1 MTAEPAAK
9 KIKLE
14 LSDPSEP
21 LTQSDVIAFQKEA
34 LFRCINRRRVDF
46 EALRKQYELS
56 RRECID
62 VSRKLANIMALIVT
76 LARFIE
82 TFCTDANEKQL
93 CKEIAQGDETLIV
106 QRSDSFMK
114 LLTKYGKPN
123 ATDDNTNNNAS
134 DHIQELTTELKN
146 LRKSKE
152 ELFYENSQLTEE
164 ISALKEY
171 YTNIIRKYDRDES
184 FTIKRVFKEDKT
196 DAVKELREDEK
207 ESNENNIKSGNKDS
221 SAINGDNTS
230 KKSEKGDELVQAED
244 ERKEDAENEK
254 LELDLKFSDLRAEI
268 NSLSS
273 TIKDLENIRREN
285 EEELIKTRSEVSNL
299 KKQQIAAADQD
310 PDFKSYD
317 HESLLAKIQHLT
329 EQNAEL
335 SEINSSFLSK
345 FQVLAKEKEIYTNK
359 VREEFQK
366 SLDSLVEMN
375 SSLEKDVVRIR
386 TARDDLLS
394 KIAILEAEKSKT
406 EVLSDLQHAIDILK
420 EQWTKIDQRSNDT
433 KSSSTQD
440 ALIKEIQDL
449 EKGFRELSDL
459 THKKYSEIINHE
471 SVISKLTVEKTKA
484 DQKYFA
490 AMRSKDSILI
500 EIKTL
505 SKSLSKSNE
514 LILQLKDSDR
524 LLQQK
529 IGNLHKQLDLSQN
542 NERRLIDS
550 SKTETLKIIDLNNTS
565 TKLKRSLEKLQE
577 ESNKSIADMTHLETK
592 LNDTEIEL
600 KHFKQK
606 ASHLESKCE
615 KLHDTLF
622 RGNNKNKGSSDEAL
636 VEELANFRTLV
647 YCSLCSKNWK
657 NMAIRT
663 CGHVF
668 CENCCKERLAARMR
682 KCPTCNKAFS
692 SNDLLTVHL

>member
-82 TFCTDANEKQL
+82 TFCTDSNEKKL

-106 QRSDSFMK
+106 QRSDSFMR

-123 ATDDNTNNNAS
+123 SVDGNSNNSTS

-171 YTNIIRKYDRDES
+171 YTSLIRKYDRDES
-184 FTIKRVFKEDKT
+184 FTIKRVFKEEKSDDAKEIQETKSETNDKKIK
-196 DAVKELREDEK
+196 D
-207 ESNENNIKSGNKDS
+207 ESNDLLAANGREKSGS
-221 SAINGDNTS
+221 SD
-230 KKSEKGDELVQAED
+230 KVDELVQQED
-244 ERKEDAENEK
+244 ERKENAEREK
-254 LELDLKFSDLRAEI
+254 LDLDLKFSDLRSEVS
-268 NSLSS
+268 SLKS
-273 TIKDLENIRREN
+273 TINDLENIRKEN
-285 EEELIKTRSEVSNL
+285 EEELIKTRSEISNL
-299 KKQQIAAADQD
+299 KKQQSVVVQQS
-310 PDFKSYD
+310 PGFTSYD
-317 HESLLAKIQHLT
+317 HDSLLTKIQHLT
-329 EQNAEL
+329 EQNEEL
-335 SEINSSFLSK
+335 SEVNGFFLSK
-345 FQVLAKEKEIYTNK
+345 FQVLSKEKEVYTNL
-359 VREEFQK
+359 VRDEFQK
-366 SLDSLVEMN
+366 NLDSLIEMN
-375 SSLEKDVVRIR
+375 GSLEKDVVRIR

-406 EVLSDLQHAIDILK
+406 EILGDLQHAIDILK
-420 EQWTKIDQRSNDT
+420 EQWTKIEQRSNDVN
-433 KSSSTQD
+433 SLQTQD
-440 ALIKEIQDL
+440 ALMKEIQDL
-449 EKGFRELSDL
+449 EKGFRELSNL
-459 THKKYSEIINHE
+459 THKKYSEVINHE

-500 EIKTL
+500 ENKNL

-529 IGNLHKQLDLSQN
+529 IGNLHKQLELSQN

-550 SKTETLKIIDLNNTS
+550 SKTETIKIIDLNNES
-565 TKLKRSLEKLQE
+565 IKLKRSLDKLQE
-577 ESNKSIADMTHLETK
+577 ESNESIISLTHLETK

-600 KHFKQK
+600 KQFKSK
-606 ASHLESKCE
+606 TSHLEAKCD
-615 KLHDTLF
+615 KLHDALF
-622 RGNNKNKGSSDEAL
+622 NNNNRNKGSNDEAL

-657 NMAIRT
+657 NMAIKT

>member
-1 MTAEPAAK
+1 MTAEPASK

-82 TFCTDANEKQL
+82 TFSTDANEKKL

-123 ATDDNTNNNAS
+123 SVDGNSNNSTS

-171 YTNIIRKYDRDES
+171 YTSLIRKYDRDES
-184 FTIKRVFKEDKT
+184 FTIKRVFKEEKSD
-196 DAVKELREDEK
+196 DAKEIQETKSETND
-207 ESNENNIKSGNKDS
+207 NNIKVESNDLLAANGREKSGSLDK
-221 SAINGDNTS
+221 A
-230 KKSEKGDELVQAED
+230 DELVQQED
-244 ERKEDAENEK
+244 ERKENAEREK
-254 LELDLKFSDLRAEI
+254 LDFDLKLSDLRSEI
-268 NSLSS
+268 SSLKS
-273 TIKDLENIRREN
+273 TINDLENIRKEN
-285 EEELIKTRSEVSNL
+285 EEELIKTRSEISNL
-299 KKQQIAAADQD
+299 KKQQSVVVQHN
-310 PDFKSYD
+310 PGFNSYD
-317 HESLLAKIQHLT
+317 HDSLLAKIQHLT
-329 EQNAEL
+329 EQNEEL
-335 SEINSSFLSK
+335 SEVNGFFLSK
-345 FQVLAKEKEIYTNK
+345 FQVLSKEKEVYTNQ
-359 VREEFQK
+359 VRDEFQK
-366 SLDSLVEMN
+366 NLDSLIDMN
-375 SSLEKDVVRIR
+375 GSLEKDVVRIR

-406 EVLSDLQHAIDILK
+406 EILGDLQHAIDILK
-420 EQWTKIDQRSNDT
+420 EQWTKIEQRSNDVN
-433 KSSSTQD
+433 SVQTQD
-440 ALIKEIQDL
+440 ALMKEIQDL
-449 EKGFRELSDL
+449 EKGFRELSNL
-459 THKKYSEIINHE
+459 THKKYSEVINHE

-500 EIKTL
+500 ENKNL

-529 IGNLHKQLDLSQN
+529 IGNLHKQLELSQN

-550 SKTETLKIIDLNNTS
+550 SKTETIKIIDLNNES
-565 TKLKRSLEKLQE
+565 IKLKRSLDKLQE
-577 ESNKSIADMTHLETK
+577 ESNESIISLTHLETK

-600 KHFKQK
+600 KQFKSK
-606 ASHLESKCE
+606 SSHLEAKCD
-615 KLHDTLF
+615 KLHDALF
-622 RGNNKNKGSSDEAL
+622 NNNNKNKGSNDEAL

-657 NMAIRT
+657 NMAIKT

>member
-82 TFCTDANEKQL
+82 TFCTDSNEKKL

-106 QRSDSFMK
+106 QRSDSFMR

-123 ATDDNTNNNAS
+123 SVDGNSNNSTS

-171 YTNIIRKYDRDES
+171 YTSLIRKYDRDES
-184 FTIKRVFKEDKT
+184 FTIKRVFKEEKSDDAKEIQETKSETNDKKIK
-196 DAVKELREDEK
+196 D
-207 ESNENNIKSGNKDS
+207 ESNDLLAANGREKSGS
-221 SAINGDNTS
+221 SD
-230 KKSEKGDELVQAED
+230 KVDELVQQED
-244 ERKEDAENEK
+244 ERKENAEREK
-254 LELDLKFSDLRAEI
+254 LDLDLKFSDLRSEVS
-268 NSLSS
+268 SLKS
-273 TIKDLENIRREN
+273 TINDLENIRKEN
-285 EEELIKTRSEVSNL
+285 EEELIKTRSEISNL
-299 KKQQIAAADQD
+299 KKQQSVVVQQS
-310 PDFKSYD
+310 PGFTSYD
-317 HESLLAKIQHLT
+317 HDSLLTKIQHLT
-329 EQNAEL
+329 EQNEEL
-335 SEINSSFLSK
+335 SEVNGFFLSK
-345 FQVLAKEKEIYTNK
+345 FQVLSKEKEVYTNL
-359 VREEFQK
+359 VRDEFQK
-366 SLDSLVEMN
+366 NLDSLIEMN
-375 SSLEKDVVRIR
+375 GSLEKDVVRIR

-406 EVLSDLQHAIDILK
+406 EILGDLQHAIDILK
-420 EQWTKIDQRSNDT
+420 EQWTKIEQRSNDVN
-433 KSSSTQD
+433 SLQTQD
-440 ALIKEIQDL
+440 ALMKEIQDL
-449 EKGFRELSDL
+449 EKGFRELSNL
-459 THKKYSEIINHE
+459 THKKYSEVINHE

-500 EIKTL
+500 ENKNL

-529 IGNLHKQLDLSQN
+529 IGNLHKQLELSQN

-550 SKTETLKIIDLNNTS
+550 SKTETIKIIDLNNES
-565 TKLKRSLEKLQE
+565 IKLKRSLDKLQE
-577 ESNKSIADMTHLETK
+577 ESNESIISLTHLETK
-592 LNDTEIEL
+592 LNDTEIGL
-600 KHFKQK
+600 KQFKSK
-606 ASHLESKCE
+606 TSHLEAKCD
-615 KLHDTLF
+615 KLHDALF
-622 RGNNKNKGSSDEAL
+622 NNNNRNKGSNDEAL

-657 NMAIRT
+657 NMAIKT

>member
-82 TFCTDANEKQL
+82 TFCTDSNEKKL

-123 ATDDNTNNNAS
+123 SVDGNSNNSTS

-171 YTNIIRKYDRDES
+171 YTSLIRKYDRDES
-184 FTIKRVFKEDKT
+184 FTIKRVFKEEKSDDAKEIQETKSEANDKKIK
-196 DAVKELREDEK
+196 D
-207 ESNENNIKSGNKDS
+207 ESNGLL
-221 SAINGDNTS
+221 AANG
-230 KKSEKGDELVQAED
+230 KEKSENSDKADELVQQED
-244 ERKEDAENEK
+244 ERKENAEREK
-254 LELDLKFSDLRAEI
+254 LDLDLKFSDLRSEVS
-268 NSLSS
+268 SLKS
-273 TIKDLENIRREN
+273 TINDLENIRKEN
-285 EEELIKTRSEVSNL
+285 EEELIKTRSEISNL
-299 KKQQIAAADQD
+299 KKQQSVVVQQS
-310 PDFKSYD
+310 PSFTSND
-317 HESLLAKIQHLT
+317 HDSLLTKIQHLT
-329 EQNAEL
+329 EQNEEL
-335 SEINSSFLSK
+335 SEVNGFFLSK
-345 FQVLAKEKEIYTNK
+345 FQVLSKEKEVYTNL
-359 VREEFQK
+359 VRDEFQK
-366 SLDSLVEMN
+366 NLDSLIEMN
-375 SSLEKDVVRIR
+375 GSLEKDVVRIR

-406 EVLSDLQHAIDILK
+406 EILGDLQHAIDILK
-420 EQWTKIDQRSNDT
+420 EQWTKIEQRSNDVN
-433 KSSSTQD
+433 SVQTQD
-440 ALIKEIQDL
+440 ALMKEIQDL
-449 EKGFRELSDL
+449 EKGFRELSNL
-459 THKKYSEIINHE
+459 THKKYSEVINHE

-500 EIKTL
+500 ENKNL

-529 IGNLHKQLDLSQN
+529 IGNLHKQLELSQN

-550 SKTETLKIIDLNNTS
+550 SKTETIKIIDLNNES
-565 TKLKRSLEKLQE
+565 IKLKRSLDKLQE
-577 ESNKSIADMTHLETK
+577 ESNESIISLTHLETK

-600 KHFKQK
+600 KQFKSK
-606 ASHLESKCE
+606 TSHLEAKCD
-615 KLHDTLF
+615 KLHDALF
-622 RGNNKNKGSSDEAL
+622 NNNNRNKGSNDEAL

-657 NMAIRT
+657 NMAIKT

>member
-1 MTAEPAAK
+1 MTAEPATK

-56 RRECID
+56 RKECID

-82 TFCTDANEKQL
+82 TFCTDANEKEL

-123 ATDDNTNNNAS
+123 SMDGNVNNNTS

-171 YTNIIRKYDRDES
+171 YTNLIRKYDRDES
-184 FTIKRVFKEDKT
+184 FTIKRVFKEDKSE
-196 DAVKELREDEK
+196 DAKETRENKNEP
-207 ESNENNIKSGNKDS
+207 NENNITGENKHSLAANGDNKSGN
-221 SAINGDNTS
+221 
-230 KKSEKGDELVQAED
+230 SEEGEILLQQED
-244 ERKEDAENEK
+244 DRKEGAEREK
-254 LELDLKFSDLRAEI
+254 LESELKFSDLRAEI
-268 NSLSS
+268 NSLKS
-273 TIKDLENIRREN
+273 TVRDLEDIRKKN
-285 EEELIKTRSEVSNL
+285 EEEIIKTRSEISEL
-299 KKQQIAAADQD
+299 RKQQTGAVKQD
-310 PDFKSYD
+310 SDLTLCD
-317 HESLLAKIQHLT
+317 HESLLAKIKHLT
-329 EQNAEL
+329 EQNEEL
-335 SEINSSFLSK
+335 SEVNTSFLSK
-345 FQVLAKEKEIYTNK
+345 FQALAKEKEVYTNK
-359 VREEFQK
+359 VREEFK
-366 SLDSLVEMN
+366 NNFDSLFDMN
-375 SSLEKDVVRIR
+375 NSLEKDVVRIR

-394 KIAILEAEKSKT
+394 RIAILEAEKSKT
-406 EVLSDLQHAIDILK
+406 AVLGDLQRAMDILK
-420 EQWTKIDQRSNDT
+420 DQWTKIEQRSN
-433 KSSSTQD
+433 SANSVQTQD
-440 ALIKEIQDL
+440 ALMKEIQDL
-449 EKGFRELSDL
+449 EKGFRELSNL
-459 THKKYSEIINHE
+459 THKKYSEIINHD

-500 EIKTL
+500 EIKNL

-529 IGNLHKQLDLSQN
+529 IGNLHKQLELSQN

-550 SKTETLKIIDLNNTS
+550 SKTETLKMIDLNNAL
-565 TKLKRSLEKLQE
+565 TKLKKSFEKLQE
-577 ESNKSIADMTHLETK
+577 ESNKSIANMTHLETK
-592 LNDTEIEL
+592 LTDTEMEL
-600 KHFKQK
+600 KQFKLK
-606 ASHLESKCE
+606 ASHLETKCE

-622 RGNNKNKGSSDEAL
+622 NSNNKNKGTNDEAL
-636 VEELANFRTLV
+636 VEELANFRTVV

-657 NMAIRT
+657 NMAIKT

>member
-82 TFCTDANEKQL
+82 TFCTDANEKKL
-93 CKEIAQGDETLIV
+93 CEEIAQGDETLIV

-123 ATDDNTNNNAS
+123 SVDGNSNNSTS

-152 ELFYENSQLTEE
+152 ELFYQNSQLTEE

-171 YTNIIRKYDRDES
+171 YTSLIRKYDRDES
-184 FTIKRVFKEDKT
+184 FTIKRVFKEEKSD
-196 DAVKELREDEK
+196 DAKEIQETKSETNDNSIK
-207 ESNENNIKSGNKDS
+207 AESNDLLTANGKEKSGS
-221 SAINGDNTS
+221 SD
-230 KKSEKGDELVQAED
+230 KGDEFVQQED
-244 ERKEDAENEK
+244 ERKENAEREK
-254 LELDLKFSDLRAEI
+254 LDLDLKFSDFRSEVS
-268 NSLSS
+268 SLKS
-273 TIKDLENIRREN
+273 TINDLENIRKEN
-285 EEELIKTRSEVSNL
+285 EEELIKTRSEISNL
-299 KKQQIAAADQD
+299 KKQQLVVVQQD
-310 PDFKSYD
+310 PGITSYD
-317 HESLLAKIQHLT
+317 HDSLLAKIQRLT
-329 EQNAEL
+329 EQNEEL
-335 SEINSSFLSK
+335 SEVNGFFLSK
-345 FQVLAKEKEIYTNK
+345 FQVLSKEKEVYTNQ
-359 VREEFQK
+359 VRDEFQK
-366 SLDSLVEMN
+366 NLDSLIEMN
-375 SSLEKDVVRIR
+375 NSLEKDVVRIR

-406 EVLSDLQHAIDILK
+406 EILEDLQHAIDILK
-420 EQWTKIDQRSNDT
+420 EQWIKTEQRSNNVNT
-433 KSSSTQD
+433 VQTQD
-440 ALIKEIQDL
+440 ALMKEIQDL
-449 EKGFRELSDL
+449 EKGFRELSNL
-459 THKKYSEIINHE
+459 THKKYSEVINHE

-500 EIKTL
+500 ENKNL

-529 IGNLHKQLDLSQN
+529 IGNLHKQLELSQN

-550 SKTETLKIIDLNNTS
+550 SKTETIKIIDLNNES
-565 TKLKRSLEKLQE
+565 IKLKRSLDKLQE
-577 ESNKSIADMTHLETK
+577 ESNESIVSLTHLETK

-600 KHFKQK
+600 KQFKSK
-606 ASHLESKCE
+606 TSHLEAKCD
-615 KLHDTLF
+615 KLHDALF
-622 RGNNKNKGSSDEAL
+622 NNNNKNKGSNDEAL

-657 NMAIRT
+657 NMAIKT

>member
-1 MTAEPAAK
+1 MTAEPATK

-46 EALRKQYELS
+46 EALRRQYELS

-62 VSRKLANIMALIVT
+62 ISRKLANIMALIVT

-82 TFCTDANEKQL
+82 TFCMDANEKKL
-93 CKEIAQGDETLIV
+93 CKEISQGDETLIV

-123 ATDDNTNNNAS
+123 ATDGNANNNTS

-146 LRKSKE
+146 LRKTKE

-171 YTNIIRKYDRDES
+171 YTNLIRKYDRDES
-184 FTIKRVFKEDKT
+184 FTIRRVFKEDKSE
-196 DAVKELREDEK
+196 DAKETRENKNEPN
-207 ESNENNIKSGNKDS
+207 ESNTKTENKDS
-221 SAINGDNTS
+221 SATDS
-230 KKSEKGDELVQAED
+230 DDKSGNSDKSDGIAHQED
-244 ERKEDAENEK
+244 ERKEDAEREK
-254 LELDLKFSDLRAEI
+254 LELDLKFSDLRAEV
-268 NSLSS
+268 NSLKS
-273 TIKDLENIRREN
+273 TIRDLENIKKEN
-285 EEELIKTRSEVSNL
+285 EEELIKTRSENSDL
-299 KKQQIAAADQD
+299 RRLQTAAVKQD
-310 PDFKSYD
+310 PDFESYD
-317 HESLLAKIQHLT
+317 HESLLAKIQHLA
-329 EQNAEL
+329 EQNDEL
-335 SEINSSFLSK
+335 SEVNSSFLSK
-345 FQVLAKEKEIYTNK
+345 FQVLAKEKEVYTNK
-359 VREEFQK
+359 VRDEFQK
-366 SLDSLVEMN
+366 NFDSLVEMN

-406 EVLSDLQHAIDILK
+406 ELLGDLQHAIDILK
-420 EQWTKIDQRSNDT
+420 GQWTKIEERSINTD
-433 KSSSTQD
+433 SLQTQD

-459 THKKYSEIINHE
+459 THRKYSEIINHE

-500 EIKTL
+500 EIKNL

-529 IGNLHKQLDLSQN
+529 IGNLHKQLELSQN

-550 SKTETLKIIDLNNTS
+550 SKAETLKIIDLNNTS
-565 TKLKRSLEKLQE
+565 TKLKRSLGKLQE
-577 ESNKSIADMTHLETK
+577 ESNKSIANMTHLETK

-600 KHFKQK
+600 KHFKLK
-606 ASHLESKCE
+606 ASHLETKCE

-622 RGNNKNKGSSDEAL
+622 NGYKKNKVSNNEAL

-657 NMAIRT
+657 NMAIKT

>member
-82 TFCTDANEKQL
+82 TFCTDADEKQL
-93 CKEIAQGDETLIV
+93 CREIAQGDETLIV

-123 ATDDNTNNNAS
+123 ATDDNTSNNAS

-171 YTNIIRKYDRDES
+171 YTSIIRKYDRNES

-196 DAVKELREDEK
+196 EAAKEVQK
-207 ESNENNIKSGNKDS
+207 NKDES
-221 SAINGDNTS
+221 SERNTRSEHKDVFATNGDDKS
-230 KKSEKGDELVQAED
+230 KTSEKGNELLQDEDKQ
-244 ERKEDAENEK
+244 KEGAENEK
-254 LELDLKFSDLRAEI
+254 LELDLKFSDLRAEV
-268 NSLSS
+268 NSLKS
-273 TIKDLENIRREN
+273 TIKDLENIRKEN
-285 EEELIKTRSEVSNL
+285 EEELIKTRSEISDL
-299 KKQQIAAADQD
+299 RKQQIAEASQD

-317 HESLLAKIQHLT
+317 HESLLTKIQHLT
-329 EQNAEL
+329 EQNEEL

-345 FQVLAKEKEIYTNK
+345 FQLLAKEKEVYTNK

-375 SSLEKDVVRIR
+375 NSLEKDVVRIR

-420 EQWTKIDQRSNDT
+420 EQWTKIEQRSNDT

-500 EIKTL
+500 EIKNL

-600 KHFKQK
+600 KHFKLK
-606 ASHLESKCE
+606 ASHLEAKCE

-622 RGNNKNKGSSDEAL
+622 NGNNKNKGSSDEAL

-657 NMAIRT
+657 NMAIKT

>member
-1 MTAEPAAK
+1 MTVEPATK

-46 EALRKQYELS
+46 EALRKQYDLS
-56 RRECID
+56 RRECIE

-82 TFCTDANEKQL
+82 AFCTDSNEKQL
-93 CKEIAQGDETLIV
+93 CKEIAQGDEMVIV

-123 ATDDNTNNNAS
+123 VTDGNANNNAS

-171 YTNIIRKYDRDES
+171 YTNIIRKYDRNES

-196 DAVKELREDEK
+196 EDIKEAREHK
-207 ESNENNIKSGNKDS
+207 NTSIENNIKAENQESFET
-221 SAINGDNTS
+221 NGDNKS
-230 KKSEKGDELVQAED
+230 GKEADKSEQQED
-244 ERKEDAENEK
+244 KQKEDAESQK

-268 NSLSS
+268 SSLKS
-273 TIKDLENIRREN
+273 TIKDLENIRKEN
-285 EEELIKTRSEVSNL
+285 EEELIKTRSDIADLRGLQNTAA
-299 KKQQIAAADQD
+299 KQDTN
-310 PDFKSYD
+310 FKSYD
-317 HESLLAKIQHLT
+317 HECLLKKIQHLT
-329 EQNAEL
+329 EQNEEL
-335 SEINSSFLSK
+335 SEVNGSFLSK
-345 FQVLAKEKEIYTNK
+345 FQMLAKEKEVYTNK

-366 SLDSLVEMN
+366 SLDPLVEMN
-375 SSLEKDVVRIR
+375 NSLEKDVVRIR

-406 EVLSDLQHAIDILK
+406 EVLSDIQHAIDILK
-420 EQWTKIDQRSNDT
+420 EQWTKIEQRSNDKKT
-433 KSSSTQD
+433 LPTQD
-440 ALIKEIQDL
+440 ALINEIQDL

-500 EIKTL
+500 EIKNL

-542 NERRLIDS
+542 NERRLMDS

-565 TKLKRSLEKLQE
+565 TKLKRSLEKLQD
-577 ESNKSIADMTHLETK
+577 ESNKSIADITHLETK

-600 KHFKQK
+600 KHFKLK
-606 ASHLESKCE
+606 ASHLEAKCE

-622 RGNNKNKGSSDEAL
+622 NGNNKNKSSSDEAL

-657 NMAIRT
+657 NMAIKT